1 MKRLTFSLLLFSAAA
16 AYAQEEVKPAAAA
29 ATEAP
34 AAQKPTPP
42 PGGYA
47 QEILRTMKN
56 LSALLERASEIPQ
69 ARMDALAPEL
79 AAFDEKVKAALGSE
93 ILAGI
98 AAKEKETEDRTRSAA
113 AKKMLQAFRAALQVY
128 YGDKGGVY
136 PKDPALLIPAVMP
149 GAPEIRLPEH
159 VPTAKVTVID
169 SKKYDKDFSRAV
181 TDSGGWLYFSNP
193 GSDNYGL
200 LTLDCAH
207 TEAGGTEFF
216 KY

>member
-1 MKRLTFSLLLFSAAA
+1 
-16 AYAQEEVKPAAAA
+16 
-29 ATEAP
+29 
-34 AAQKPTPP
+34 
-42 PGGYA
+42 
-47 QEILRTMKN
+47 MKN
-56 LSALLERASEIPQ
+56 LSALLERANEIPQ

-79 AAFDEKVKAALGSE
+79 AAFDEKVKAALGAE

-98 AAKEKETEDRTRSAA
+98 AAKEKETEDRARSAA

-149 GAPEIRLPEH
+149 EAPEICLPEH
-159 VPTAKVTVID
+159 GCTAKVKVID

-200 LTLDCAH
+200 LALDCAH